1 VTKKQLFIIM
11 AALLIILVGT
21 SMYAMAIMNPSAART
36 SLTNLTPTLTGTVTP
51 VKMHRLQRVV
61 GMIRSLGHQIL
72 VINQVHNNAILIA
85 KVNNKTKY
93 ISPHGTITFSDLKV
107 GQQVEITWY
116 IANAQNPL
124 TVLALSVVVLQ
135 A

>member
-1 VTKKQLFIIM
+1 M

-36 SLTNLTPTLTGTVTP
+36 SLTNLTPTPTGAVTP
-51 VKMHRLQRVV
+51 VKTHRLQRVV

-85 KVNNKTKY
+85 KVNDKTKY

-116 IANAQNPL
+116 IAN
-124 TVLALSVVVLQ
+124 
-135 A
+135 

>member
-1 VTKKQLFIIM
+1 M

-36 SLTNLTPTLTGTVTP
+36 SLTNLTPTPTGAVTP
-51 VKMHRLQRVV
+51 VKTHRLQRVV

-85 KVNNKTKY
+85 KVNDKTKY
-93 ISPHGTITFSDLKV
+93 KSPHGIITFSDLKV